1 MPPNE
6 FRLLGNAPPSNAPF
20 APRFLI
26 THLALP
32 AGAALIISSLLM
44 DGGGDF
50 WVADHL
56 YRLQGSRWALRDAW
70 LTSNLLH
77 RGGKNLSTFLA
88 IAVAATCI
96 WAWRKK
102 RSNKCAAYLRW
113 PLLYLFCAY
122 LIGALTV
129 SALKSFTNMDCP
141 WNLVRYGGARVFVGL
156 FETRPLGMPR
166 GVCFPAGHASAG
178 YAWVSLYFFTLMVRP
193 AWRWMALAASLM
205 IGAIFGWTQQV
216 RGAHFLSHDLWTL
229 LICWVVAL
237 GLFMVW
243 QRWFVDGSGDVYSSG
258 FQA

>member
-1 MPPNE
+1 MPLNE
-6 FRLLGNAPPSNAPF
+6 SRLLGNAPLSNAPF

-102 RSNKCAAYLRW
+102 RREVLQNLPARW
-113 PLLYLFCAY
+113 QAS
-122 LIGALTV
+122 IG
-129 SALKSFTNMDCP
+129 
-141 WNLVRYGGARVFVGL
+141 
-156 FETRPLGMPR
+156 
-166 GVCFPAGHASAG
+166 
-178 YAWVSLYFFTLMVRP
+178 
-193 AWRWMALAASLM
+193 
-205 IGAIFGWTQQV
+205 
-216 RGAHFLSHDLWTL
+216 
-229 LICWVVAL
+229 
-237 GLFMVW
+237 
-243 QRWFVDGSGDVYSSG
+243 
-258 FQA
+258 

>member
-1 MPPNE
+1 MPLNE
-6 FRLLGNAPPSNAPF
+6 SRLLGNAPLSNAPF

-70 LTSNLLH
+70 LTNNLLH
-77 RGGKNLSTFLA
+77 RGGKNLSTLLA
-88 IAVAATCI
+88 IVVAATCI

-102 RSNKCAAYLRW
+102 RSNNCTAHLRW

-122 LIGALTV
+122 VIGALTV

-156 FETRPLGMPR
+156 FETRPPGMPR

-193 AWRWMALAASLM
+193 AWRWMALAAGLM

-243 QRWFVDGSGDVYSSG
+243 QRWFVGGSGDVHSSG

>member
-1 MPPNE
+1 MPLNE
-6 FRLLGNAPPSNAPF
+6 SRLLGNAPLSNAPF

-96 WAWRKK
+96 WAWRK
-102 RSNKCAAYLRW
+102 NVA
-113 PLLYLFCAY
+113 
-122 LIGALTV
+122 
-129 SALKSFTNMDCP
+129 TNARHTYAGRYCIFF
-141 WNLVRYGGARVFVGL
+141 VR
-156 FETRPLGMPR
+156 T
-166 GVCFPAGHASAG
+166 
-178 YAWVSLYFFTLMVRP
+178 
-193 AWRWMALAASLM
+193 
-205 IGAIFGWTQQV
+205 
-216 RGAHFLSHDLWTL
+216 
-229 LICWVVAL
+229 
-237 GLFMVW
+237 
-243 QRWFVDGSGDVYSSG
+243 
-258 FQA
+258 

>member
-1 MPPNE
+1 MGFAGCLANQQPAASWWEESFHLPGNCGCSNVH
-6 FRLLGNAPPSNAPF
+6 LG
-20 APRFLI
+20 LE
-26 THLALP
+26 
-32 AGAALIISSLLM
+32 
-44 DGGGDF
+44 
-50 WVADHL
+50 
-56 YRLQGSRWALRDAW
+56 
-70 LTSNLLH
+70 
-77 RGGKNLSTFLA
+77 
-88 IAVAATCI
+88 
-96 WAWRKK
+96 KK
-102 RSNKCAAYLRW
+102 RSNKCSAYLRW

-156 FETRPLGMPR
+156 FETRPPGMPR

-193 AWRWMALAASLM
+193 AWRWMALAAGLM

-243 QRWFVDGSGDVYSSG
+243 QRWFVGGSGDVHSSG